1 MCKYLFIR
9 CINHGNYQSPGTRL
23 DLEKILT
30 RYGFQKR
37 GAGTGSSHFTF
48 RKKDHYPITI
58 PKKNRIKKIYIIKVK
73 EIVEKEE
80 TNFKIRMPKNLHRTL
95 MEHAMY
101 KIKKASE

>member
-1 MCKYLFIR
+1 METT
-9 CINHGNYQSPGTRL
+9 NHP
-23 DLEKILT
+23 EPAWILKRSSHDT
-30 RYGFQKR
+30 ASKKR

-80 TNFKIRMPKNLHRTL
+80 TNICLHETTGY
-95 MEHAMY
+95 MY

>member
-1 MCKYLFIR
+1 MSQWEKLL
-9 CINHGNYQSPGTRL
+9 SRL
-23 DLEKILT
+23 YELDGSLRFDDLEKILT

-37 GAGTGSSHFTF
+37 GTGTGSSHFTF

-80 TNFKIRMPKNLHRTL
+80 TNEND
-95 MEHAMY
+95 
-101 KIKKASE
+101 